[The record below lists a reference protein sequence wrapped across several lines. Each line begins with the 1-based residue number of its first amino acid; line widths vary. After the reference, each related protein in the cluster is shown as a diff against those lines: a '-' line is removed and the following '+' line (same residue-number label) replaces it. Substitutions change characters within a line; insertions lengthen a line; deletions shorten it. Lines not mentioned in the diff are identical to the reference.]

1 MAKGR
6 VGRGGARAGAGGTGR
21 FRIPLLLLG
30 FLVIALGVILRRS
43 LGINAQRDLQ
53 QLEAR
58 RAALVAERL
67 RLDAEVRAASS
78 RARLQPIAEQRLH
91 MHVPSDSQVVI
102 ISRFAPPL
110 PPPAPSAAPSAHERP

>member
-6 VGRGGARAGAGGTGR
+6 VAGRGQGGRVAR
-21 FRIPLLLLG
+21 FRIPLLLFG

-43 LGINAQRDLQ
+43 IGIAAERELQ

-67 RLDAEVRAASS
+67 RVEGDIRAASS
-78 RARLQPIAEQRLH
+78 RSRLQPIAEQHLN

-102 ISRFAPPL
+102 ITRTPV
-110 PPPAPSAAPSAHERP
+110 SAHDAP